1 VAADLEAAAGSGALL
16 ASFNCGCDVV
26 AEAGSNAGMCVKYEV
41 VATALPGVLPGR
53 WRLGGRAYAWA
64 LLKGETAGH

>member
-1 VAADLEAAAGSGALL
+1 VAADLEAAAGSGALF

-26 AEAGSNAGMCVKYEV
+26 AAAGSIAGMWVKCEV
-41 VATALPGVLPGR
+41 VATALPGVLPGW

-64 LLKGETAGH
+64 LLPG